1 MPPGGRKQR
10 GGLALA
16 LLFFGWAQA
25 PAAADSSA
33 HSFPDRP
40 VKVIVQTAAGAS
52 IDVAARI
59 IADALS
65 RRWRQQAMVL
75 NQPGA
80 GGAVAAKALIAAP
93 ADGHTLLLAASS
105 IFVVLPE
112 LQRHSRLDPDR
123 LHRRAADGHRSFW
136 SQSCQSSCGAHCA
149 HPEHPRGVNARC
161 PRVEACHI

>member
-112 LQRHSRLDPDR
+112 LQRAQADDIRALIPIAFIGEQPMAIAVSGHSPA
-123 LHRRAADGHRSFW
+123 RALAELIAHIRSTP
-136 SQSCQSSCGAHCA
+136 G
-149 HPEHPRGVNARC
+149 G
-161 PRVEACHI
+161 